1 MALGEILGGGL
12 DILGGNKASG
22 IERRATRK
30 AGNYLDQGY
39 QQGIDLAK
47 PMQETAAG
55 DFQRQSDRYNAGE
68 FSNPDQQKYQAGEFN
83 YDPNA
88 VFNDPEYKA
97 QLRSGQQAIEGG
109 AASHGGLFSGRTQQD
124 LTKYGSD
131 LFANRSDELYKR
143 NRGAY
148 ENDRNFDYGATN
160 RAYDTNADNRK
171 TDFSEGNILADYAP
185 EQTKGLIDLGLGRAE
200 GKANTE
206 LGVGGIRAGN
216 IRSAYQNAGNIAQD
230 AANSYGPSLGK
241 GLKKAVNYL
250 SPEKGLY

>member
-30 AGNYLDQGY
+30 AGNYLDQGH

-55 DFQRQSDRYNAGE
+55 DFQRQSERYNAGE

-143 NRGAY
+143 NRGEY

-160 RAYDTNADNRK
+160 RAYDTNAANRAL
-171 TDFSEGNILADYAP
+171 DFTQGNTLAGYAP
-185 EQTKGLIDLGLGRAE
+185 GQTENLIDLGLGRAQS
-200 GKANTE
+200 KADTE
-206 LGVGGIRAGN
+206 LGVGGIRSGN
-216 IRSAYQNAGNIAQD
+216 IRKGFSKAGKIGQNIIGEGED
-230 AANSYGPSLGK
+230 AVKSYISG
-241 GLKKAVNYL
+241 
-250 SPEKGLY
+250 GLY